1 MSFIFFFWQFHLIV
15 DILNRIL
22 LVFFFFFSK
31 KKNPRRGAVDWV
43 TPMRPGQPK
52 RKQES
57 TLLQVRGHWNLRPL
71 SCWPKSLR
79 TRPSAALAMLGY
91 ITTKF

>member
-1 MSFIFFFWQFHLIV
+1 M
-15 DILNRIL
+15 
-22 LVFFFFFSK
+22 
-31 KKNPRRGAVDWV
+31 DWV
-43 TPMRPGQPK
+43 TPVRPGQPK
-52 RKQES
+52 RKQAS
-57 TLLQVRGHWNLRPL
+57 TRLQVRGHWNLRPL

>member
-1 MSFIFFFWQFHLIV
+1 MCFFFFFWQFHLIV

-22 LVFFFFFSK
+22 LVFFLFFQ

-52 RKQES
+52 RKQAS
-57 TLLQVRGHWNLRPL
+57 TRLQVRGHWNLRPL